1 MTNVWNE
8 REAEAN
14 VTLTTPEANRLE
26 LAAYVDEDDG
36 VTRMLEL
43 PQAEPSWIVQ
53 VTPFDRRIMETSR
66 LLAELRQGMVQRGT
80 LVWRGGMHDWLPVE
94 RIGELLL
101 GPALG
106 RAAPAPRR
114 VAGAGLAPSAWVA
127 LLLLA
132 AAATTVLLAA
142 GGVFG

>member
-1 MTNVWNE
+1 MTDVSNE
-8 REAEAN
+8 WGLEAN
-14 VTLTTPEANRLE
+14 ATPTTPEPNEQTLGTYA
-26 LAAYVDEDDG
+26 DEDDG
-36 VTRMLEL
+36 VTRMFEV
-43 PQAEPSWIVQ
+43 PESEPSWIVQ

-66 LLAELRQGMVQRGT
+66 LLSELRQGMVQRGT

-106 RAAPAPRR
+106 AAAPAPRR
-114 VAGAGLAPSAWVA
+114 AVGRVLESSVPVV
-127 LLLLA
+127 LVLLA